1 LMVEASVGCR
11 SHRKANDGGAGET
24 EERESEDIMKTLTAL
39 TMSLALAA
47 SVMAASAQDN
57 SNPPTGQNGPR
68 GAGRGY
74 GLRNGTGPR
83 AQMGTC
89 PLANDDQ
96 PAAVA
101 PAPGNRGPGFGVG
114 NRGGSGQGQRGG
126 WGLRDG
132 TGPRAQWGGCPF
144 VDGNAP
150 AAVNPAPDNRGPA
163 SGGGFRGGRGWGGGP
178 RNGTGPRAQAGT
190 CPLVNP
196 PAK

>member
-1 LMVEASVGCR
+1 
-11 SHRKANDGGAGET
+11 
-24 EERESEDIMKTLTAL
+24 MKTLTAL
-39 TMSLALAA
+39 TFSLALAA
-47 SVMAASAQDN
+47 SVVAASAQDN
-57 SNPPTGQNGPR
+57 SNQPDGRGP
-68 GAGRGY
+68 GRGY

-89 PLANDDQ
+89 PLVNDNQ

-101 PAPGNRGPGFGVG
+101 PASGNRGPGFGLG
-114 NRGGSGQGQRGG
+114 NQAGRGQGQRGR

-132 TGPRAQWGGCPF
+132 TGPRAEWGGCPF
-144 VDGNAP
+144 AAGNAR
-150 AAVNPAPDNRGPA
+150 AALNPPPDNRGPA
-163 SGGGFRGGRGWGGGP
+163 FGGGLRGGRGWGGGP

>member
-1 LMVEASVGCR
+1 
-11 SHRKANDGGAGET
+11 
-24 EERESEDIMKTLTAL
+24 MKTLTAL

-57 SNPPTGQNGPR
+57 SNPPTGQNRQR

-74 GLRNGTGPR
+74 SLRNGTGPR

-101 PAPGNRGPGFGVG
+101 PVPGNRGPGFGVG
-114 NRGGSGQGQRGG
+114 NRGGNGQGQRGG

-144 VDGNAP
+144 ADGNTP
-150 AAVNPAPDNRGPA
+150 AAVNPAPDNRNPA
-163 SGGGFRGGRGWGGGP
+163 SAGGFRGGRGWGGGP